1 MDPAPLTEADLPAA
15 DRVMREAFSE
25 RMGLA
30 PDEAF
35 RDASLVRSRFRL
47 HPDGAVVAHE
57 EGEVAGS
64 ALAMRWGSVGI
75 FGPLSVR
82 PDLQGRGLGS
92 ALLEAALERMAAWDL
107 QHAGLFTWSDS
118 PGHLALYRAGGFWP
132 RFLSLLM
139 AKPLAAEAAGD
150 AQTVA
155 GLPASEREAAAAA
168 CAELSG
174 AVRDG
179 LDLSRE
185 VLGLAEHGFG
195 DTVLLER
202 DGALDGFAAC
212 HTGPGSEA
220 GGGHCL
226 VKFAAAR
233 PGPGAGERF
242 GDLLAAC
249 ERFAAANGA
258 YRLMTAVDAGR
269 QGAVRAL
276 LDRDFLVAFQG
287 VLLHR
292 DGNPGYDGPEVWVAD
307 DWR

>member
-1 MDPAPLTEADLPAA
+1 VDPSPLTEADLPAA
-15 DRVMREAFSE
+15 DRVMREAFAD
-25 RMGLA
+25 RMGAA

-47 HPDGAVVAHE
+47 HPDGAVVAHDD
-57 EGEVAGS
+57 GEVAGS
-64 ALAMRWGSVGI
+64 ALAMRWGSVGV

-82 PDLQGRGLGS
+82 PDLQGRGFGK
-92 ALLEAALERMAAWDL
+92 ALLDAAVERMAAWDL

-118 PGHLALYRAGGFWP
+118 PGHLALYRAAGFWP

-139 AKPLAAEAAGD
+139 AKPLTAEAAGEV
-150 AQTVA
+150 QTV
-155 GLPASEREAAAAA
+155 GDLPATEREAAATA

-174 AVRDG
+174 GVREG

-185 VLGLAEHGFG
+185 VLGLAENGFG

-212 HTGPGSEA
+212 HTGPGSDA

-226 VKFAAAR
+226 LKFAAAR
-233 PGPGAGERF
+233 PGLGAGQRF
-242 GDLLAAC
+242 DDLLAAC
-249 ERFAAANGA
+249 ERFAAAKGA
-258 YRLMTAVDAGR
+258 YRLMTAVGAGR
-269 QGAVRAL
+269 RGAFRAL
-276 LDRDFLVAFQG
+276 LDRDFVVAFQG

-292 DGNPGYDGPEVWVAD
+292 DGKPGYDGPDAWVAD